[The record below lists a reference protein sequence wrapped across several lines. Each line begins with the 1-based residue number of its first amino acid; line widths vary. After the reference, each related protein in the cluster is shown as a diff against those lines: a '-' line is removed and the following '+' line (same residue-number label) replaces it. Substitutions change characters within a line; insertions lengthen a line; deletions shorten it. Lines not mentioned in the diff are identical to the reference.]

1 MARLNTLRR
10 EAGRER
16 EPFDAILVL
25 TAPAD
30 VDQLR
35 RFEDAGVTS
44 LVSWPLLFTVG
55 ADSTMEQKRRYLE
68 TYGNDVIAKM
78 K

>member
-1 MARLNTLRR
+1 LS
-10 EAGRER
+10 
-16 EPFDAILVL
+16 
-25 TAPAD
+25 APPD

-55 ADSTMEQKRRYLE
+55 PTATMNEKR
-68 TYGNDVIAKM
+68 
-78 K
+78 